1 MRKPKFIPAVWNLKK
16 IANYLQM
23 SLVIAGSTQFSL
35 RVFKYWE
42 RYCKAEW
49 DARYTVQCLAASNT
63 TAIIKYAGSE
73 IYVTIDLISDG
84 NKVRTSTK
92 AELA

>member
-23 SLVIAGSTQFSL
+23 SLVIANSTQFSP

-49 DARYTVQCLAASNT
+49 DARYTVQYLSASNT
-63 TAIIKYAGSE
+63 TAIIKYAGTKL
-73 IYVTIDLISDG
+73 YVTIDLISDG
-84 NKVRTSTK
+84 NNTRTSTK

>member
-1 MRKPKFIPAVWNLKK
+1 MKKIKFVPDYFNLKK
-16 IANYLQM
+16 LAEYLQL
-23 SLVIAGSTQFSL
+23 SLIIVGSTQFSP
-35 RVFKYWE
+35 RVFKYLE

-49 DARYTVQCLAASNT
+49 DARYTVQCLSASNT

-73 IYVTIDLISDG
+73 IYITIDLISDG

-92 AELA
+92 AELS

>member
-1 MRKPKFIPAVWNLKK
+1 MKKPKFIPIDWNLKK
-16 IANYLQM
+16 IATYLRM
-23 SLVIAGSTQFSL
+23 SLIIASSTQFSPK
-35 RVFKYWE
+35 VFKYLE

-84 NKVRTSTK
+84 NNIITSTK
-92 AELA
+92 AELS

>member
-23 SLVIAGSTQFSL
+23 SLVIASSTQFSP
-35 RVFKYWE
+35 RIFKYWE

-49 DARYTVQCLAASNT
+49 DARYAVQCLAASNT

>member
-1 MRKPKFIPAVWNLKK
+1 MRKPVFVPVDWNLKK
-16 IANYLQM
+16 IATYLQM
-23 SLVIAGSTQFSL
+23 SLIIASSTQFSP

-49 DARYTVQCLAASNT
+49 DARYIVQCLAASNT
-63 TAIIKYAGSE
+63 TAIIKYAGTE
-73 IYVTIDLISDG
+73 LYVTIDLILDG
-84 NKVRTSTK
+84 NNVRTSTK

>member
-23 SLVIAGSTQFSL
+23 SLVIASSAQFSP

-49 DARYTVQCLAASNT
+49 GARYTVQCLSASNT
-63 TAIIKYAGSE
+63 TAIIKYAGTE
-73 IYVTIDLISDG
+73 LYVTIDLISDD
-84 NKVRTSTK
+84 NNIRTSTK

>member
-23 SLVIAGSTQFSL
+23 SLVIASSTQFSP

-49 DARYTVQCLAASNT
+49 DARYTVQCLTASNT

-73 IYVTIDLISDG
+73 LYVTIDLISDG
-84 NKVRTSTK
+84 NSVRTSTK

>member
-1 MRKPKFIPAVWNLKK
+1 MKKPKFIPIDWNLKK
-16 IANYLQM
+16 IAAYLRM
-23 SLVIAGSTQFSL
+23 SLIIASSTQFSPK
-35 RVFKYWE
+35 VFKYWE

-84 NKVRTSTK
+84 NNIITSTK
-92 AELA
+92 AELS

>member
-23 SLVIAGSTQFSL
+23 SLVIASSTQLSP

>member
-1 MRKPKFIPAVWNLKK
+1 MKKPKFIPIDWNLKK
-16 IANYLQM
+16 IATYLRM
-23 SLVIAGSTQFSL
+23 SLIIASSTQFSPK
-35 RVFKYWE
+35 VFKYWE

-63 TAIIKYAGSE
+63 TAIIKYAGLE

-84 NKVRTSTK
+84 NNIITSTK
-92 AELA
+92 AELS

>member
-1 MRKPKFIPAVWNLKK
+1 MRKPEFVPVDWNLKK
-16 IANYLQM
+16 IATYLQM
-23 SLVIAGSTQFSL
+23 SLVIASSTQFSP

-49 DARYTVQCLAASNT
+49 DARYAVRCLAASNT

-84 NKVRTSTK
+84 NNVRTSTK

>member
-1 MRKPKFIPAVWNLKK
+1 MRKPKFVPVDWNLKK
-16 IANYLQM
+16 IATYLQM
-23 SLVIAGSTQFSL
+23 SLIIASSTQFSPK
-35 RVFKYWE
+35 VFKYWE

-73 IYVTIDLISDG
+73 IYVTIDLISDCG
-84 NKVRTSTK
+84 KVRTSTRAK
-92 AELA
+92 LS

>member
-1 MRKPKFIPAVWNLKK
+1 MKKPKFIPIDWNLKK
-16 IANYLQM
+16 IATYLRM
-23 SLVIAGSTQFSL
+23 SLIIASSTQFSPK
-35 RVFKYWE
+35 VFKYWE

-49 DARYTVQCLAASNT
+49 DAHYTVQCLATSNT

-84 NKVRTSTK
+84 NNIITSTK
-92 AELA
+92 AELS

>member
-23 SLVIAGSTQFSL
+23 SLVIASSTQFSP

-49 DARYTVQCLAASNT
+49 DARYAVQCLAASNT

-84 NKVRTSTK
+84 NEVRTSTK

>member
-1 MRKPKFIPAVWNLKK
+1 MRKPKFVPADWNLKK
-16 IANYLQM
+16 IATYLQM
-23 SLVIAGSTQFSL
+23 SLIIASSTEFSP

-63 TAIIKYAGSE
+63 TAIIKYAGTKL
-73 IYVTIDLISDG
+73 YVTIDSILDG
-84 NKVRTSTK
+84 NKARTLTK
-92 AELA
+92 AELS

>member
-1 MRKPKFIPAVWNLKK
+1 MRKPKFVPVDWNLKK
-16 IANYLQM
+16 IATYLQM
-23 SLVIAGSTQFSL
+23 SLIIASSTQFSP

-84 NKVRTSTK
+84 NNTITSTR
-92 AELA
+92 AELS

>member
-1 MRKPKFIPAVWNLKK
+1 MKKPKFVPVDWNLKK
-16 IANYLQM
+16 IATYLQM
-23 SLVIAGSTQFSL
+23 SLIIAGSTQFSP

-63 TAIIKYAGSE
+63 TAIIKYAGTE
-73 IYVTIDLISDG
+73 LHVTIDLILDS
-84 NKVRTSTK
+84 NKIRTSTK
-92 AELA
+92 VKLS

>member
-1 MRKPKFIPAVWNLKK
+1 MRKPKFIPVDWNLKK
-16 IANYLQM
+16 IATYLQM
-23 SLVIAGSTQFSL
+23 SLIIASSAEFSP

-63 TAIIKYAGSE
+63 TAIIKYAGTE
-73 IYVTIDLISDG
+73 LYVTIDSILDG
-84 NKVRTSTK
+84 SRVRTSTK

>member
-23 SLVIAGSTQFSL
+23 SLVIASSTQFSP
-35 RVFKYWE
+35 RIFKYWE

-49 DARYTVQCLAASNT
+49 DARYAVQCLAASNT
-63 TAIIKYAGSE
+63 AAIIKYAGSE

>member
-23 SLVIAGSTQFSL
+23 SLVIASSTQFSP

-49 DARYTVQCLAASNT
+49 DARYAVQCLAASNT